1 MASLEATVNALQE
14 ELTRARANPQS
25 AATPAGQPAT
35 AATSPEQP
43 AAEQPYR
50 YALTLP
56 QAVQEALVGDDPA
69 KTVQAINSIVNDLG
83 TIVHNTVLAQVR
95 TEMRGAFENLSN
107 MAVEAQSGSARQEA
121 VAASKQAYFNKFPT
135 HNRPEIE
142 VLVRAENAKL
152 AAAYPNAPFDDN
164 YMNALG
170 ARVNSVLAS
179 IGAAPADA
187 PPAAEPNLNAPAPRP
202 AAMLPSGNRSA
213 PVTPSGS
220 LSDEIMDT
228 LDPFSGG

>member
-1 MASLEATVNALQE
+1 
-14 ELTRARANPQS
+14 
-25 AATPAGQPAT
+25 
-35 AATSPEQP
+35 
-43 AAEQPYR
+43 
-50 YALTLP
+50 
-56 QAVQEALVGDDPA
+56 VQEALVGDDPA
-69 KTVQAINSIVNDLG
+69 KTVAAINSIVNDLG

-95 TEMRGAFENLSN
+95 AEMRGGFESLAN
-107 MAVEAQSGSARQEA
+107 MATEAQTGSARQSA
-121 VAASKQAYFNKFPT
+121 VEASKQAYFSKFPT

-170 ARVNSVLAS
+170 ARVNGVLAS
-179 IGAAPADA
+179 IGAAPAETETA
-187 PPAAEPNLNAPAPRP
+187 PAASTTPAARP